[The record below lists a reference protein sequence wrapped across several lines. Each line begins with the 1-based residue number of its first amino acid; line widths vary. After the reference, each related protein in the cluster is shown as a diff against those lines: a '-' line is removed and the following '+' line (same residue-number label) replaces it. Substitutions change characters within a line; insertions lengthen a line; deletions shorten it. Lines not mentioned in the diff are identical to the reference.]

1 MSLLGANICS
11 GQNFDPGK
19 TDLKKKKAFIFKTH
33 LHFVEFWNS
42 INLK

>member
-19 TDLKKKKAFIFKTH
+19 TDLKKKKLSFLKPIYI
-33 LHFVEFWNS
+33 LWNFGIQS
-42 INLK
+42 I